1 MQLEDFRF
9 ELPEELIAKFPA
21 TPRDSS
27 RLLVVNRQTSQ
38 IEHFHFY
45 DLPKFLNPGDL
56 LVLNNTKV
64 LPARLFG
71 WDKDKRNFEI
81 FLLKSLSSSKLI
93 WDCLVRPGKKV
104 KSGIDLQFDQGGLGR
119 VESTPNQ
126 VFQITFTLP
135 KGTHVLDWL
144 FEVGNSPLPPYIKRK
159 AEADDK
165 TTYQTVYA
173 KNTGS
178 VAAPTAGLH
187 FTENLLTNL
196 HQKGVHTAEVTL
208 HVGYGTFSPIRTEN
222 ILDHQMHSEDYEI
235 PDKTLQE
242 IAEAKKEKKRVFAVG
257 TTSLRTLE
265 SYPSQGVKGST
276 NIYITPGYP
285 FKMVDGL
292 ITNFHLPESSLY
304 VLVCSLL
311 GTERCREVYR
321 EAIQKKYRFYSYG
334 DAMLIL

>member
-1 MQLEDFRF
+1 MQLNDFRF
-9 ELPEELIAKFPA
+9 ELPEELIAKYPA
-21 TPRDSS
+21 SPRDSS
-27 RLLVVNRQTSQ
+27 RLLVVNRKSSKL
-38 IEHFHFY
+38 EHCRFH
-45 DLPKFLNPGDL
+45 DLPNFLNSNDL

-71 WDKDKRNFEI
+71 WDKEKRSFEV
-81 FLLKSLSSSKLI
+81 FLLKSLSPSKLT
-93 WDCLVRPGKKV
+93 WECLVRPGKKV
-104 KSGIDLQFDQGGLGR
+104 KSGIDLEFDLGGMGR

-126 VFQITFTLP
+126 VFQITFSLP
-135 KGTHVLDWL
+135 QDKNVLDWL
-144 FEVGNSPLPPYIKRK
+144 FEVGRSPLPPYIKRT
-159 AEADDK
+159 AEAQDK

-187 FTENLLTNL
+187 FTEGLLANL
-196 HQKGVHTAEVTL
+196 HQRGVHTAEVTL

-242 IAEAKKEKKRVFAVG
+242 IAETKRAGKKVFAVG

-265 SYPSQGVKGST
+265 SYPTMGAKSST
-276 NIYITPGYP
+276 NIYITPGYQL
-285 FKMVDGL
+285 KVADGL
-292 ITNFHLPESSLY
+292 VTNFHLPESSLY

-311 GTERCREVYR
+311 GIDRCREVYQ
-321 EAIQKKYRFYSYG
+321 EAIREKYRFYSYG

>member
-71 WDKDKRNFEI
+71 WDKDKRSFEI

-93 WDCLVRPGKKV
+93 WECLVRPGKKV

-144 FEVGNSPLPPYIKRK
+144 FQVGNSPLPPYIKRK

-187 FTENLLTNL
+187 FTENLLANL

-242 IAEAKKEKKRVFAVG
+242 IAAAKKEKKRVFAVG

-265 SYPSQGVKGST
+265 SYPSVGVKGST
-276 NIYITPGYP
+276 NIYITPGYQ

-311 GTERCREVYR
+311 GIERCREVYR